1 MDFSQKL
8 KQLMDE
14 RNISAYKLARDV
26 SCSQTSVR
34 NWLSNARTPQPRTVL
49 MLCDYFG
56 VSEDE
61 MMGREENV
69 QKNNPD
75 TDSDAEAQEFYKNFS
90 SLPESMRSKLLE
102 LSTLYL
108 RAESTGKD
116 SE

>member
-26 SCSQTSVR
+26 NCSQTSVR
-34 NWLSNARTPQPRTVL
+34 NWLSKARTPQPRTVL

-61 MMGREENV
+61 MMGLEQNA
-69 QKNNPD
+69 QKNNPG
-75 TDSDAEAQEFYKNFS
+75 TDSDAEAKKYYENFNL
-90 SLPESMRSKLLE
+90 LPEPMRSRLLQ
-102 LSTLYL
+102 LSDLYL
-108 RAESTGKD
+108 KACNTSKES
-116 SE
+116 E

>member
-26 SCSQTSVR
+26 NCSQTSVR
-34 NWLSNARTPQPRTVL
+34 NWLSNTRTPQPRTVL

-69 QKNNPD
+69 QKNSPD
-75 TDSDAEAQEFYKNFS
+75 TISDAEA
-90 SLPESMRSKLLE
+90 KLLAKVNA
-102 LSTLYL
+102 L
-108 RAESTGKD
+108 D
-116 SE
+116 SEKKKLVLDLIESLQ